1 MALSEIELDQLIAS
15 HLSKD
20 LDANI
25 EVPDIEDQ
33 WQKIKGQILKDN
45 PVIKRTSPNIKRVAV
60 AAAILI
66 SIGSLN
72 FLYPNNA
79 NAVGGKIAEFFNY
92 IVGKTTQNKA
102 ETYKSVKD
110 SGVPTIQDVGDIF
123 EKEVTLAEA
132 QTSIPFKLAT
142 PSYLP
147 HGANITRVVLTSLGA
162 DVYQISIEYN
172 FNERAIVF
180 SQQVSSNGISRGTL
194 YDTDDTV
201 IKELFVNGSPAI
213 LFMRKNRINT
223 LNWET
228 RGLLL
233 QIKGEITE
241 DEIIKMAQSVK

>member
-66 SIGSLN
+66 LIGSLN
-72 FLYPNNA
+72 FLYPSNA

-92 IVGKTTQNKA
+92 IVGKTTQNKT
-102 ETYKSVKD
+102 ETYKSGND

-147 HGANITRVVLTSLGA
+147 HGANMRRVVLASLGT
-162 DVYQISIEYN
+162 DVYEISIEYN
-172 FNERAIVF
+172 LNERIIVF

-201 IKELFVNGSPAI
+201 IKDLSVNGSPAI

-223 LNWET
+223 LNWES

-241 DEIIKMAQSVK
+241 EEINKMAQSVK